1 MKYHPKPYAGVAS
14 IILGALSIGA
24 CILSF
29 FSKIETTKIM
39 LAVAGVILGYVGYR
53 LGRDIVEQAVLLEN
67 SELSIPVSQ
76 RRFGWIGMRVSRT
89 VFLILEVLIFV
100 SAIAYLVFAVISE
113 YQKRHPFFSQC
124 DLLPPK
130 GVECPSLNPKFL
142 PV

>member
-76 RRFGWIGMRVSRT
+76 RRFGWIGMKAM
-89 VFLILEVLIFV
+89 
-100 SAIAYLVFAVISE
+100 SA
-113 YQKRHPFFSQC
+113 FS
-124 DLLPPK
+124 
-130 GVECPSLNPKFL
+130 
-142 PV
+142 